1 MASKKYPL
9 VKLLKAQKMSQDG
22 VISASKSF
30 KSATWLQL
38 VEYCNGCGA
47 AGSWFRPPAYIWG
60 TWIGAACISHDWDYQ
75 FGTTAWG
82 KLRADW
88 RMRINIIKLVVADES
103 INWWKPLA
111 LQKARANVYYQSVRK
126 FGNKAFW
133 KNKIK
138 R

>member
-1 MASKKYPL
+1 MSKYPL
-9 VKLLKAQKMSQDG
+9 VKLLKAQKMAQDG

-30 KSATWLQL
+30 KNATWLQL

-47 AGSWFRPPAYIWG
+47 SGSWFRPPAYIWG
-60 TWIGAACISHDWDYQ
+60 TWIGAACIAHDWDYQ
-75 FGTTAWG
+75 FGTTSWG

-88 RMRINIIKLVVADES
+88 RMRVNIIKLVVADES
-103 INWWKPLA
+103 VNWWKPLA

-133 KNKIK
+133 KGKNSNNK
-138 R
+138 